1 MPRVSALLH
10 FYAFAIGAIIGS
22 FLNVVI
28 HRFPRG
34 ESIVFPPS
42 RCTSCG
48 HRIRPWHN
56 LPIFGW
62 LILGGRCA
70 DCREP
75 ISARYPLVELA
86 NALLYLA
93 IYQRTGL
100 SVTFFPLAAIASMTL
115 ALIFIDLD
123 FQFLPD
129 VINYPAI
136 ILGLA
141 MAWAGTAQVVPGL
154 LLAETLLESAAGAAI
169 GSGVLLAISMIYLLV
184 RRVEGMGAGD
194 VKMLAW
200 IGAVSGWK
208 ALFPLML
215 IASISGSIVGIVVAM
230 KSEKRMQVAIPFGVF
245 LGIAFL
251 VVLFFGPT
259 ISAWYVALLLR

>member
-1 MPRVSALLH
+1 MAWLFH
-10 FYAFAIGAIIGS
+10 FYAFAIGAIVGS

-34 ESIVFPPS
+34 QSIVFPPS

-56 LPIFGW
+56 VPIFGW
-62 LILGGRCA
+62 LILLGRCR

-86 NALLYLA
+86 NALFYLA
-93 IYQRTGL
+93 LYQRTEL
-100 SVTFFPLAAIASMTL
+100 SFTFLPLAAIISMTIV
-115 ALIFIDLD
+115 LIFIDLD
-123 FQFLPD
+123 FQILPD
-129 VINYPAI
+129 AINYPAI
-136 ILGLA
+136 VIGLG
-141 MAWAGTAQVVPGL
+141 MAWAGTAQLVPGL
-154 LLAETLLESAAGAAI
+154 LLAESLRESAAGAVI
-169 GSGVLLAISMIYLLV
+169 GSGVLLAISMIYMLI
-184 RRVEGMGAGD
+184 RRIEGMGAGD

-200 IGAVSGWK
+200 IGAVGGWK

>member
-1 MPRVSALLH
+1 MTALLH

-48 HRIRPWHN
+48 SRIRPWHN
-56 LPIFGW
+56 VPVFGW
-62 LILGGRCA
+62 LVLLGRCR

-86 NALLYLA
+86 NALFYLA
-93 IYQRTGL
+93 IFQRTGVSL
-100 SVTFFPLAAIASMTL
+100 AFLPLAAIISMTI

-123 FQFLPD
+123 FHFLPNA
-129 VINYPAI
+129 INYPAI
-136 ILGLA
+136 AIGLA
-141 MAWAGTAQVVPGL
+141 MAWAGMSTLAPGL
-154 LLAETLLESAAGAAI
+154 LLAESLLESAAGGAI
-169 GSGVLLAISMIYLLV
+169 GSGVLLTISLLYLLV
-184 RRVEGMGAGD
+184 RRIEGMGAGD
-194 VKMLAW
+194 TKMLAW

-215 IASISGSIVGIVVAM
+215 IASITGSVVGIVVAM
-230 KSEKRMQVAIPFGVF
+230 RSEKRMQVAIPFGVF